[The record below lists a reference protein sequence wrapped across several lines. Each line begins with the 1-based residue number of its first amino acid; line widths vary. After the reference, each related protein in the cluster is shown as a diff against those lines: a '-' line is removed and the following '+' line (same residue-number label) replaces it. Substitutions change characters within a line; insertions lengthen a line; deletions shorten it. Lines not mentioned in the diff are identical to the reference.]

1 MFRRLPRRSFM
12 HTYLGMS
19 PSSPQNTAVQRETV
33 TASLNRK
40 CHRKRGRHVRENLP
54 RLPRRSGV
62 RLRPGRA
69 SGLGTCEGQ
78 AGVGPGQ
85 VSGPGTRQA
94 WACVS
99 TGRPVP
105 RDPPRPR
112 PRGARALTVEVEDE
126 EAAVGEVA
134 VEREQHAAAGAARR
148 LQGRVPAED
157 AQLRGALV
165 RPVPAERG
173 ARVGSGPRRGSRPPP
188 PSAGSGP
195 CPADGRAGRPLAPGH
210 TAGGQSW
217 ERRPEPRLTSS
228 GASDPRGRTDSSDRN
243 TVSPLPSKRPHFKI

>member
-1 MFRRLPRRSFM
+1 MAVRRPALARAHVRPGHVSAPGRCR
-12 HTYLGMS
+12 T
-19 PSSPQNTAVQRETV
+19 
-33 TASLNRK
+33 
-40 CHRKRGRHVRENLP
+40 RHVL
-54 RLPRRSGV
+54 
-62 RLRPGRA
+62 
-69 SGLGTCEGQ
+69 
-78 AGVGPGQ
+78 
-85 VSGPGTRQA
+85 GPGTRQRRA
-94 WACVS
+94 SVRAGHASGRARIS
-99 TGRPVP
+99 TRQPVP
-105 RDPPRPR
+105 RDPPHPR

-243 TVSPLPSKRPHFKI
+243 TVNPLPSKRPHFKI

>member
-1 MFRRLPRRSFM
+1 MFRQLPRRSFM
-12 HTYLGMS
+12 HTYLGTS

-33 TASLNRK
+33 MASLNRK
-40 CHRKRGRHVRENLP
+40 CHRKRGRHVRENLL

-69 SGLGTCEGQ
+69 SGLGKCQG
-78 AGVGPGQ
+78 
-85 VSGPGTRQA
+85 
-94 WACVS
+94 WARVS

-105 RDPPRPR
+105 QDPPRPR

-195 CPADGRAGRPLAPGH
+195 CPADGRAGRLLAPGH

-243 TVSPLPSKRPHFKI
+243 TVNPLPSKRPHFKI